1 MFSPPLVFVSPNGP
15 LGWKSELLTDNHNCD
30 NDAEISRVISEH
42 PGEPECILDR
52 RVLGAL
58 APTRCKFAPS
68 SPAYTLI
75 FCLGIGDIP
84 FKQPSEFTRKILYN
98 IFPGYRDT
106 SAWDEFLD
114 RNISPPY
121 ITAEPEVTHRKLRP
135 NADNGFLILC
145 SDGLADLWSTTFSD
159 EQRMANEWG
168 RVVAEVVNREGISGK
183 TNLALKLLRHSIG
196 GEDVKSVSK
205 VLTLDMNTPW
215 IDDTT
220 IVIQT
225 L

>member
-1 MFSPPLVFVSPNGP
+1 MWSRNTQENLSASLIAGFSALWLRRDVTSPPIFL
-15 LGWKSELLTDNHNCD
+15 K
-30 NDAEISRVISEH
+30 IH
-42 PGEPECILDR
+42 PH
-52 RVLGAL
+52 
-58 APTRCKFAPS
+58 
-68 SPAYTLI
+68 

-106 SAWDEFLD
+106 SAWDEFLE

-121 ITAEPEVTHRKLRP
+121 ITAEPEVTHRKLCP
-135 NADNGFLILC
+135 NIDNGFLILC

-159 EQRMANEWG
+159 EQQMADEWG
-168 RVVAEVVNREGISGK
+168 RVVADVVNKEGMSGK

-205 VLTLDMNTPW
+205 VLTLDMKTPW

>member
-1 MFSPPLVFVSPNGP
+1 MIP
-15 LGWKSELLTDNHNCD
+15 K
-30 NDAEISRVISEH
+30 SRVLYRNTQGSRNPSLIAAFLVPWPQQDVIFLPISSKY
-42 PGEPECILDR
+42 
-52 RVLGAL
+52 A
-58 APTRCKFAPS
+58 S
-68 SPAYTLI
+68 YS
-75 FCLGIGDIP
+75 CLGIGDIP

-145 SDGLADLWSTTFSD
+145 SDGLADLWSSTFSD
-159 EQRMANEWG
+159 EERMVDEWA
-168 RVVAEVVNREGISGK
+168 RVVAEVVNKEGMSGK

-196 GEDVKSVSK
+196 GEDAKSVSR

>member
-1 MFSPPLVFVSPNGP
+1 M
-15 LGWKSELLTDNHNCD
+15 
-30 NDAEISRVISEH
+30 
-42 PGEPECILDR
+42 
-52 RVLGAL
+52 
-58 APTRCKFAPS
+58 APTRCKFPLS
-68 SPAYTLI
+68 LPKI
-75 FCLGIGDIP
+75 HPNFRLGIGDIP

-106 SAWDEFLD
+106 SAWDEFLE

-121 ITAEPEVTHRKLRP
+121 ITAEPEVTHRKLCP
-135 NADNGFLILC
+135 DTDNGFLILC
-145 SDGLADLWSTTFSD
+145 SDGLADLWSTIFSD
-159 EQRMANEWG
+159 EQRMADEWG
-168 RVVAEVVNREGISGK
+168 RVVAEVVNKEGMSGK

-196 GEDVKSVSK
+196 GDDAKSVSR

>member
-1 MFSPPLVFVSPNGP
+1 M
-15 LGWKSELLTDNHNCD
+15 
-30 NDAEISRVISEH
+30 H
-42 PGEPECILDR
+42 PH
-52 RVLGAL
+52 
-58 APTRCKFAPS
+58 
-68 SPAYTLI
+68 

-98 IFPGYRDT
+98 VFPGYRDT

-121 ITAEPEVTHRKLRP
+121 ITAEPEITHRKLCP
-135 NADNGFLILC
+135 NTDNGFLILC
-145 SDGLADLWSTTFSD
+145 SDGLADLWSTSFSD
-159 EQRMANEWG
+159 EQRMVDEWG
-168 RVVAEVVNREGISGK
+168 RVVAEVVNKEGMSGK
-183 TNLALKLLRHSIG
+183 TNLALKLLRNSIG
-196 GEDVKSVSK
+196 GEDIRSVSR